1 MEYVMITLRY
11 KDQEVDLELPASV
24 PLFNLIPVLME
35 RLAWGDGSDPS
46 KFVGQAG
53 HSTVRPNETLAQV
66 DVMDGDIL
74 ELKEAVGQTFNPPTM
89 MAMPEAT
96 GKAYLQSLDTK
107 EVFVCIGRSVLIGRS
122 PACPINLSRMPKSD
136 VVSSRHANL
145 VERDDGY
152 WLYDENS
159 TNGTIVDG
167 IYLESGQSIRLR
179 EGSQI
184 QFGETGPV
192 FIFYS
197 GESGSQ

>member
-1 MEYVMITLRY
+1 
-11 KDQEVDLELPASV
+11 
-24 PLFNLIPVLME
+24 
-35 RLAWGDGSDPS
+35 
-46 KFVGQAG
+46 
-53 HSTVRPNETLAQV
+53 
-66 DVMDGDIL
+66 
-74 ELKEAVGQTFNPPTM
+74 
-89 MAMPEAT
+89 
-96 GKAYLQSLDTK
+96 
-107 EVFVCIGRSVLIGRS
+107 
-122 PACPINLSRMPKSD
+122 MPKSD

>member
-35 RLAWGDGSDPS
+35 RLSWGDGSDPS
-46 KFVGQAG
+46 KFVGQASN
-53 HSTVRPNETLAQV
+53 STVRPNETLAQV

-74 ELKEAVGQTFNPPTM
+74 ELKEAVGQIFNPPTLTTVPD
-89 MAMPEAT
+89 AE

-107 EVFVCIGRSVLIGRS
+107 EIFLCMGRSVLIGRS
-122 PACPINLSRMPKSD
+122 PACPINLSRMPRSD

-167 IYLESGQSIRLR
+167 IYLQSGQSIRLR

-197 GESGSQ
+197 GESGNQ